1 MRFGRLAAMVGA
13 VLMLM
18 LASIGPAAAALAAV
32 TSSTIS
38 VQTAAPFGDYVG
50 RLSFDVTSID
60 PALVT
65 ATGPSSLTITG
76 TMSNAGPEGLTDLA
90 YRFQR
95 GSKLAN
101 DADVRR
107 ELAQP
112 DEPTEQIQNSFTKI
126 TDPVPAGAAIPF
138 SFTASITGPDG
149 LAITTPGVYPL
160 MVNVNGAVVL
170 PDGPLGARI
179 GELHLLLTVMGVP
192 ATGAVDGAGSPA
204 VTNPVQTNPGTP
216 LPVNLVWPVVDRPH
230 LGVGGVFLDED
241 LLAAISPGGRLS
253 TLVDGLLDPSTEAL
267 PVGAVT
273 VVLDPELLDEL
284 DRMTTAYRVVA
295 DPGTPQPSLAD
306 IVQAEQTAA
315 AGPAQTAATNTPA
328 APAPVEPGSAN
339 IAGTVAG
346 TGQGAAA
353 SFLGRLRDAAARYQ
367 VLLLPYGDPDVVAM
381 VRAELDGEV
390 SQAVQH
396 GNDVAKRVLGSN
408 PGGGTS
414 VPPPATVM
422 AYPIN
427 GAVDIET
434 LAALRG
440 DGLASALL
448 AENSVDPSNLAAG
461 AAQVS
466 TADGETP
473 ASSERPL
480 QAAIA
485 QPDVLNGVGTLIDQG
500 RQSGYAMRVNALTG
514 VLAQGSLDGG
524 STPAVFTPDRRW
536 SPDAPGLK
544 VLTDLM
550 STLSASQVITGIGL
564 TDLANSGTAA
574 TVPDYPDA
582 AREQELSAEYL
593 GRVRSDRENIASLR
607 KTLASASQSTDPAL
621 VLDPL
626 DQALDSAGSTAFRTD
641 PGVGTANLDTVEST
655 LAGIRNGVEIS
666 SAGNSYTLASS
677 SSPLVL
683 TVQNNLPYD
692 VPVRVEITGGERVGL
707 TVSDPGLQVVPAGR
721 SQQVK
726 IPAEVSR
733 SGQFQVGARLVGP
746 DGTQWGQ
753 AVQLSVESTA
763 YGALTVI
770 IILVAGGVLVL
781 MIVLRIIQRLRGKP
795 DQTPGLE
802 LRGEQ
807 TTAAD
812 PTRSVHFAGPPDPA
826 RPVDPADPS
835 RTTGLLAQEPV
846 TGTRS
851 TDPAEHVGTDRP

>member
-1 MRFGRLAAMVGA
+1 
-13 VLMLM
+13 
-18 LASIGPAAAALAAV
+18 
-32 TSSTIS
+32 
-38 VQTAAPFGDYVG
+38 
-50 RLSFDVTSID
+50 
-60 PALVT
+60 
-65 ATGPSSLTITG
+65 
-76 TMSNAGPEGLTDLA
+76 
-90 YRFQR
+90 
-95 GSKLAN
+95 
-101 DADVRR
+101 
-107 ELAQP
+107 
-112 DEPTEQIQNSFTKI
+112 
-126 TDPVPAGAAIPF
+126 
-138 SFTASITGPDG
+138 
-149 LAITTPGVYPL
+149 
-160 MVNVNGAVVL
+160 
-170 PDGPLGARI
+170 
-179 GELHLLLTVMGVP
+179 
-192 ATGAVDGAGSPA
+192 VDGAGSSA
-204 VTNPVQTNPGTP
+204 ATNPVQTDPGTP

-253 TLVDGLLDPSTEAL
+253 TLVDGLLDPATEAL
-267 PVGAVT
+267 PAGALT

-284 DRMTTAYRVVA
+284 DRMTTAYRVVV
-295 DPGTPQPSLAD
+295 DPGTPQPPVAD
-306 IVQAEQTAA
+306 IVQAEQTAV
-315 AGPAQTAATNTPA
+315 AGPTPTTAAMTTPA
-328 APAPVEPGSAN
+328 VPGIAEPGSAN
-339 IAGTVAG
+339 IPGTVAG

-353 SFLGRLRDAAARYQ
+353 SFLGRLREAAARYQ

-390 SQAVQH
+390 SQAVLH
-396 GNDVAKRVLGSN
+396 GNDVAQRVLGSN

-427 GAVDIET
+427 GAVDTET
-434 LAALRG
+434 LSALRS
-440 DGLASALL
+440 DGLGTALL
-448 AENSVDPSNLAAG
+448 AENSVDPSNFAAS

-466 TADGETP
+466 TPDGATP
-473 ASSERPL
+473 ASSEKPL

-564 TDLANSGTAA
+564 ADLANSGTAA

-593 GRVRSDRENIASLR
+593 GRVRTDRENIASLR
-607 KTLASASQSTDPAL
+607 QTLASTNQSTDPAL

-626 DQALDSAGSTAFRTD
+626 DRALDSAGSTAFRTD

-733 SGQFQVGARLVGP
+733 SGQFQVDARLVGP

-753 AVQLSVESTA
+753 AVHLSVESTA

-812 PTRSVHFAGPPDPA
+812 PTRTVSVTRPPTPARPPDPA
-826 RPVDPADPS
+826 DHS

-846 TGTRS
+846 AGARS